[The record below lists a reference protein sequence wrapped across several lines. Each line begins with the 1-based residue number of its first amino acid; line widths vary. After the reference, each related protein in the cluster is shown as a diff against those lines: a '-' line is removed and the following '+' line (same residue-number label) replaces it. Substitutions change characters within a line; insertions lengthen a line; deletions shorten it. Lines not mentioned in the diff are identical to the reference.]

1 MEQSH
6 TTRDV
11 ERAISGDTQ
20 ALERLWEQ
28 HRRWS
33 AAILLAHK
41 PADAELDDLLQDIA
55 MTLIRNIH
63 DLRDPAL
70 FKPWLRRLSINVAK
84 TAGRRRK
91 ARLRLVKPASNPDAL
106 DRVQARDT
114 DHGAAREEGR
124 RLLDLAQR
132 LHPDYRE
139 PLLLKCVRGMRYRQ
153 IADALGLPVT
163 TVETRITR
171 ARRMLREEVE
181 FEEEA
186 ATMRVAKRAG
196 GCVL

>member
-1 MEQSH
+1 MEQSQ
-6 TTRDV
+6 TTRDA
-11 ERAISGDTQ
+11 ERAISGDSQ
-20 ALERLWEQ
+20 ALERLWDQ

-55 MTLIRNIH
+55 MTLVRKIH

-70 FKPWLRRLSINVAK
+70 FKPWLRRLTINAAR

-91 ARLRLVKPASNPDAL
+91 TRLRLVKPVSNPDAL
-106 DRVQARDT
+106 DQVESRDDNRDT
-114 DHGAAREEGR
+114 ARAEGQ
-124 RLLDLAQR
+124 RLLELAQR

-153 IADALGLPVT
+153 IADVLGLPVT

-186 ATMRVAKRAG
+186 ATLRITRRAG
-196 GCVL
+196 GSIS

>member
-1 MEQSH
+1 MEQNQP
-6 TTRDV
+6 TRDV
-11 ERAISGDTQ
+11 ERAISGDSQ

-55 MTLIRNIH
+55 MTLVRKIH
-63 DLRDPAL
+63 ELRDPAL
-70 FKPWLRRLSINVAK
+70 FKPWLRRLTINTAI

-91 ARLRLVKPASNPDAL
+91 TRLRLVKPMSNPDAI
-106 DRVQARDT
+106 DQVEART
-114 DHGAAREEGR
+114 ADHNAAHEEGR

-139 PLLLKCVRGMRYRQ
+139 PLLLKCVRGMRYKQ
-153 IADALGLPVT
+153 IADVLGLPVT

-186 ATMRVAKRAG
+186 ATMRITRRAG
-196 GCVL
+196 GCVS